1 MLGVIATV
9 AVAAF
14 GYGTQW
20 ANAGCQGKIVN
31 DTLVLETA
39 KCADLHGTFK
49 DIPDG
54 VDFIESAEEN
64 PNVHRGC
71 DQLGD
76 TRPDCGLADIFFH
89 CTETVDLILQAE
101 ILGANGNDDSFWIRI
116 DNSPPSHYSAG
127 ISLEFIY
134 KNVQHM
140 LIADRNLH
148 SFRIS
153 EREDGTKLRNIRLVA
168 KPRSPHPITN
178 CRFGP
183 IPDTTSTTATTT
195 TNTFFGDLAAKL
207 DQLLAQTTDDG
218 DKLLIQDVKQLRQS
232 VLDIKSA
239 TDQRLV
245 AIEDSIAN
253 LGEKVEEITL
263 VNSALNELETEFNGL
278 KTTVTELINGFVGIG
293 KAYSTETGNKIMS
306 TATCGVGCATEV
318 VAETELDISLK
329 APGKIQMKASCGDI
343 DVCAVAASLRDLLAT
358 MAAIEE

>member
-1 MLGVIATV
+1 M
-9 AVAAF
+9 
-14 GYGTQW
+14 
-20 ANAGCQGKIVN
+20 
-31 DTLVLETA
+31 
-39 KCADLHGTFK
+39 
-49 DIPDG
+49 
-54 VDFIESAEEN
+54 
-64 PNVHRGC
+64 
-71 DQLGD
+71 
-76 TRPDCGLADIFFH
+76 
-89 CTETVDLILQAE
+89 
-101 ILGANGNDDSFWIRI
+101 
-116 DNSPPSHYSAG
+116 
-127 ISLEFIY
+127 
-134 KNVQHM
+134 
-140 LIADRNLH
+140 
-148 SFRIS
+148 
-153 EREDGTKLRNIRLVA
+153 
-168 KPRSPHPITN
+168 
-178 CRFGP
+178 
-183 IPDTTSTTATTT
+183 
-195 TNTFFGDLAAKL
+195 